1 MPIRGYKDNI
11 EDWIIGFEWD
21 TSNVS
26 PDLIQIDVD
35 GNPKP
40 CNEEWFNNHY
50 PWKSMWRCTQKP
62 GETPEYGSNA
72 RGDTLDLTG
81 ADNKD
86 VIVRVLG
93 SIAIELCLV
102 AEGVMDAVIDVRN
115 KINGY
120 DIAGAYLILE
130 EAKGRITD
138 LSGKKLEKEIEKT
151 EKISLISTL
160 DDEIYEKIREIFSVA
175 LIE

>member
-1 MPIRGYKDNI
+1 MEIWTPFYINYAVYLRTVPNKLVLSIYTYGTESI
-11 EDWIIGFEWD
+11 
-21 TSNVS
+21 SL
-26 PDLIQIDVD
+26 PDALIKFQ
-35 GNPKP
+35 
-40 CNEEWFNNHY
+40 
-50 PWKSMWRCTQKP
+50 
-62 GETPEYGSNA
+62 
-72 RGDTLDLTG
+72 
-81 ADNKD
+81 NKD

-130 EAKGRITD
+130 EAKGTITD

-151 EKISLISTL
+151 EEISLISAL
-160 DDEIYEKIREIFSVA
+160 DDEIYEKLREIFSVA
-175 LIE
+175 LI